1 MEKLLNKIIEENA
14 KVGMD
19 EEDKNIDRE
28 KAPSWCDVG
37 GLFEAKRKLK
47 EIIDNSV
54 KYSFLFKDNPKM
66 LNAGILLYGPP
77 GWGKTF
83 LATAIAKDFKIISVK
98 GPELLDKYIGSS
110 EARVR
115 ELFEKAEQSK
125 PWVLFFDE
133 FDALV
138 PKRGSGATGVTDRI
152 VNQFLCYLDG
162 VEDTRTNIIIAA
174 SSRPDMIDKAL
185 LRPGRIDKAILC
197 DYPNYEERLETL
209 DLYTRKLRA
218 DVKIEEDEDDLD
230 LKKIAE
236 LTENYS
242 YADIKGLIW
251 NSQLK
256 AIDRIVEYNRLSFKK
271 QASKENDENVNDDN
285 EEGMINTNLIDSD
298 RVYFTQQD
306 ILEAYDEM
314 GSKWKKSKQDYDK
327 MLIDDVKKQKQILM

>member
-1 MEKLLNKIIEENA
+1 MLNRIVEQNTKI
-14 KVGMD
+14 GMD
-19 EEDKNIDRE
+19 EEDKNIDKD
-28 KAPSWCDVG
+28 KAPSWNDVG
-37 GLFEAKRKLK
+37 GLFDAKRKLK

-83 LATAIAKDFKIISVK
+83 LATAMAKDFKIISVK

-185 LRPGRIDKAILC
+185 LRPGRIDKAILW
-197 DYPNYEERLETL
+197 DYPNYDERLETL
-209 DLYTRKLRA
+209 ELYTKKLRA
-218 DVKIEEDEDDLD
+218 DVVIDEEDENDLD
-230 LKKIAE
+230 LKKISE

-242 YADIKGLIW
+242 YADLKGLIC

-256 AIDRIVEYNRLSFKK
+256 AIDRIVEYNRQSFKK
-271 QASKENDENVNDDN
+271 KSSSDNEETNDIENE

-298 RVYFTQQD
+298 KVYFKQKD
-306 ILEAYDEM
+306 IIEAYEEM
-314 GSKWKKSKQDYDK
+314 GSKWKKSKQDYNK
-327 MLIDDVKKQKQILM
+327 MIIDDVKKQKQILM